1 MTKTLLM
8 IFASFFCV
16 QLFSQTLITGTFN
29 IRYDTPRD
37 SINQWSNRAPVVSSL
52 IRFHQFD
59 ILGTQEGLKNQ
70 LDDIEKDLPEYDRY
84 GVGRDDGVSKG
95 EHSAIFYKREKF
107 TVLDSGDF
115 WLNEHPDKPGFG
127 WDSKH
132 NRICTWL
139 KLKEKK
145 SKKSFYVFN
154 VHYDHQGVQARNESS
169 KLVMK
174 KINEIAGDKP
184 VIFMGDLNGNHQSD
198 WYKYINNSGKL
209 KDVLLEVK
217 HPYINNG
224 SFNSF
229 TPNNPSKEIIDHIFT
244 SKHFKVE
251 RYGIL
256 TDTYHNKFPSDHF
269 PLLATVQLNK

>member
-16 QLFSQTLITGTFN
+16 QLFGQTLVTGTFN

-59 ILGTQEGLKNQ
+59 ILGTQEGLKHQ

-84 GVGRDDGVSKG
+84 GVGRDDGISKG

-127 WDSKH
+127 WDSRH

-145 SKKSFYVFN
+145 K
-154 VHYDHQGVQARNESS
+154 
-169 KLVMK
+169 
-174 KINEIAGDKP
+174 
-184 VIFMGDLNGNHQSD
+184 
-198 WYKYINNSGKL
+198 
-209 KDVLLEVK
+209 
-217 HPYINNG
+217 
-224 SFNSF
+224 
-229 TPNNPSKEIIDHIFT
+229 
-244 SKHFKVE
+244 
-251 RYGIL
+251 
-256 TDTYHNKFPSDHF
+256 
-269 PLLATVQLNK
+269 